1 MRKKNKAKVKIKTSR
16 VTRKRPVGRKKS
28 PVVVKK
34 KRKKSRKQEVV
45 ADIIF
50 DSNKG
55 LTDSLFVADE
65 NEKNNA
71 IRENNV
77 AVFATPDV
85 VETVPDE
92 TQNMEKEEEK
102 EGEGKTGEPEEIIS
116 SMPDIDQK
124 NKQEREK
131 GILEKIFSFAKYSFR
146 NLFSSMLI
154 GLIFAGLFS
163 AIFYALALPYAPGET
178 TNPTCSPGDT
188 NCTVTAA
195 VPYTG
200 ATAAVDLGAKN
211 FATTGTGSF
220 AGLTLTTSAL
230 TVGNGGIGLS
240 TIAAGSIL
248 GANTLDTL
256 TAITSTSGAKV
267 LTNTAGTITWETSA
281 VTSPGGSD
289 THVQFNNASAFGGEE
304 GFTYNSSTDY
314 ATLVGGL
321 VAPTIIGGAG
331 TTSDLNLKTTSGV
344 GASGADMHFLVG
356 NNGATEA
363 MTILNSGN
371 VGIGTTGPT
380 NLLHI
385 N

>member
-28 PVVVKK
+28 AVVVKK
-34 KRKKSRKQEVV
+34 KRRKLAPKKSRKQEVV

-102 EGEGKTGEPEEIIS
+102 ETLIQETEETEEADGAEEMGALRESIS

-124 NKQEREK
+124 NKKEREK

-195 VPYTG
+195 
-200 ATAAVDLGAKN
+200 
-211 FATTGTGSF
+211 
-220 AGLTLTTSAL
+220 
-230 TVGNGGIGLS
+230 
-240 TIAAGSIL
+240 
-248 GANTLDTL
+248 
-256 TAITSTSGAKV
+256 
-267 LTNTAGTITWETSA
+267 
-281 VTSPGGSD
+281 
-289 THVQFNNASAFGGEE
+289 
-304 GFTYNSSTDY
+304 
-314 ATLVGGL
+314 
-321 VAPTIIGGAG
+321 
-331 TTSDLNLKTTSGV
+331 
-344 GASGADMHFLVG
+344 
-356 NNGATEA
+356 
-363 MTILNSGN
+363 
-371 VGIGTTGPT
+371 
-380 NLLHI
+380 
-385 N
+385 